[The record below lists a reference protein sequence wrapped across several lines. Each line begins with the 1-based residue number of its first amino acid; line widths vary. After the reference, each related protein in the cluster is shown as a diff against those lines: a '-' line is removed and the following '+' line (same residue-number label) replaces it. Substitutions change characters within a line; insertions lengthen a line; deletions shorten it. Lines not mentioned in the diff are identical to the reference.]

1 MTISP
6 LLRRGGSLAAAAVLA
21 GCLLP
26 AAPATA
32 STASAASTASEGGTT
47 VAEGVEY
54 RSLTLDTA
62 HGRALGHLVTV
73 DLRQARLDLLHPGS
87 VAARDEVPDMADAAG
102 ALAGVNGDFF
112 NISSTHPGIPATGAA
127 VGPAVAAGEDLKT
140 AVPDAQ
146 RFGPALPPTT
156 STRDVL
162 GVGVNGKA
170 RLAELDIAGTVSS
183 GEDVFDIEG
192 YNTYALAENGIA
204 VFTSEWGSANRVRAT
219 CGSDTSR
226 KAPCSDETEE
236 VVVRDGIVIGEH
248 DRPGEGPIA
257 EDTVVLVGRE
267 DGADELERLDPGDRV
282 RVKYRLVPAEGPPL
296 SFAVGGFPIAR
307 DGADLPG
314 LDTKAL
320 APRTAAGV
328 SADGR
333 TVWLVVV
340 DGRSDD
346 SVGMTVAELAEL
358 VRSFGA
364 TDVINLDGGGSSTM
378 VLREH
383 GAGSVTVV
391 NDPSD
396 GRPRA
401 VANGVG
407 VFPRR

>member
-6 LLRRGGSLAAAAVLA
+6 LRRCGSLAAAVLA

-26 AAPATA
+26 AT
-32 STASAASTASEGGTT
+32 SAVASEVETT
-47 VAEGVEY
+47 VAEGVSY
-54 RSLTLDTA
+54 RPLTLDTA
-62 HGRALGHLVTV
+62 HGRVLGHLVTV
-73 DLRQARLDLLHPGS
+73 DLREARLDLLHPGS
-87 VAARDEVPDMADAAG
+87 VAARDEIPDLADAAG

-112 NISSTHPGIPATGAA
+112 NISSAHDGVDPTGAA
-127 VGPAVAAGEDLKT
+127 VGPAIASGEDLKA
-140 AVPDAQ
+140 AVPDSQ

-156 STRDVL
+156 STRDVF

-170 RLAELDIAGTVSS
+170 RLAELDLSGTVHSS
-183 GEDVFDIEG
+183 EGSFDIEG
-192 YNTYALAENGIA
+192 YNTYALAEDGIA
-204 VFTSEWGSANRVRAT
+204 VFTGEWGDANRVRAT

-226 KAPCSDETEE
+226 AAPCSDETEE
-236 VVVRDGIVIGEH
+236 VVVRDGVVVAER
-248 DRPGEGPIA
+248 DRPGEGPIPD
-257 EDTVVLVGRE
+257 DTLVLVGRE
-267 DGADELERLDPGDRV
+267 DGAEELERLDPGDRV
-282 RVKYRLVPAEGPPL
+282 RVRYRLVPADGPPL
-296 SFAVGGFPIAR
+296 TFAVGGFPIAR

-314 LDTKAL
+314 LDTSVL

-328 SADGR
+328 SGDGR

-364 TDVINLDGGGSSTM
+364 TDVVNLDGGGSSTM
-378 VLREH
+378 VVREP
-383 GAGSVTVV
+383 GAERVAVV
-391 NDPSD
+391 NEPSD
-396 GRPRA
+396 GEPRP